1 MGYQLFNMVQFLGVR
16 ARYSWYWMPL
26 QVTSHFYWVKD
37 PLINTELYPKKTNN
51 PSALLLSVPIILCK
65 KPVMS
70 QPFVNRLATWIED
83 ELDMKNEEL
92 GKEYNIMIL
101 IIFIKQCCIYIHI

>member
-1 MGYQLFNMVQFLGVR
+1 
-16 ARYSWYWMPL
+16 
-26 QVTSHFYWVKD
+26 
-37 PLINTELYPKKTNN
+37 
-51 PSALLLSVPIILCK
+51 
-65 KPVMS
+65 MS